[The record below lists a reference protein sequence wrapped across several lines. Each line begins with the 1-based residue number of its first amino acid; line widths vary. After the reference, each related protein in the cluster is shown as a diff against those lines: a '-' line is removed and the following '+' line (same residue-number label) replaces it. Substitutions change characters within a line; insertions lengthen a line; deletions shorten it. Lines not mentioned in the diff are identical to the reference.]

1 MIVFSSNAGMWGA
14 VTLGALSLALMA
26 TLGDRRR
33 RRRSV
38 PDRVGCMPWA
48 TVFLGAL
55 FVAVIAGIFAL
66 KAWLS
71 PV

>member
-1 MIVFSSNAGMWGA
+1 MILFSSNAGMWGA
-14 VTLGALSLALMA
+14 VALGALSLALVA
-26 TLGDRRR
+26 TIGDRRR

-55 FVAVIAGIFAL
+55 FVAVIAMLFAL

>member
-1 MIVFSSNAGMWGA
+1 MIFFTSNAGMWSA
-14 VTLGALSLALMA
+14 VALGALSLALLA

-55 FVAVIAGIFAL
+55 FVAVIAGMLSL

>member
-1 MIVFSSNAGMWGA
+1 MIFFSSNAGMWGTVA
-14 VTLGALSLALMA
+14 LGALALALVA
-26 TLGDRRR
+26 TIGDRRR

-48 TVFLGAL
+48 SVFLAAL
-55 FVAVIAGIFAL
+55 FVAVIAALFAL

>member
-14 VTLGALSLALMA
+14 IAAAALAVAVIA

-33 RRRSV
+33 RLRSV

-48 TVFLGAL
+48 TVFLGAMFL
-55 FVAVIAGIFAL
+55 AVIAGLFAL

-71 PV
+71 PI